1 MREAALEELID
12 IWLGGTRPGVGLRFP
27 PPLEA
32 RFEADTGA
40 ARSRM
45 MMVFGAIGFL
55 LGTCLYPTMQA
66 TMPDVALQAQ
76 RYYLLFA
83 MPLGFLVAAIM
94 RFNPRPFLR
103 EGLMLLA
110 NAVCICTVMYLYAIS
125 RTDYGPLMVAGVTIL
140 MVYSTIGIQ
149 LRFPFALCAVVLIIL
164 AYRLA
169 LEARSDFNWVERR
182 NLVVLASFTAAY
194 LMLANWRLER
204 EGRRTYLMIL
214 RETLQSQDLSLRN
227 IELDAL
233 ARRDPLTGIANR
245 RAYDVWLANAWEQEA
260 ARHGRVGLV
269 VLDIDRFK
277 AYNDFYGHTAGDL
290 CLQKIALCL
299 RDQLRDTID
308 LVARLGGE
316 EFAVL
321 MPGIAEDVCADVA
334 ERMRLAVHR
343 LELPHPGLG
352 PHGLVSISA
361 GVASHVVQPG
371 LSPSALFDAADSALY
386 QAKLS
391 GRNRVCLATI
401 LQPGNIQAPVV

>member
-1 MREAALEELID
+1 M
-12 IWLGGTRPGVGLRFP
+12 
-27 PPLEA
+27 
-32 RFEADTGA
+32 
-40 ARSRM
+40 
-45 MMVFGAIGFL
+45 
-55 LGTCLYPTMQA
+55 
-66 TMPDVALQAQ
+66 
-76 RYYLLFA
+76 
-83 MPLGFLVAAIM
+83 
-94 RFNPRPFLR
+94 
-103 EGLMLLA
+103 
-110 NAVCICTVMYLYAIS
+110 
-125 RTDYGPLMVAGVTIL
+125 
-140 MVYSTIGIQ
+140 
-149 LRFPFALCAVVLIIL
+149 
-164 AYRLA
+164 
-169 LEARSDFNWVERR
+169 
-182 NLVVLASFTAAY
+182 
-194 LMLANWRLER
+194 
-204 EGRRTYLMIL
+204 
-214 RETLQSQDLSLRN
+214 
-227 IELDAL
+227 
-233 ARRDPLTGIANR
+233 
-245 RAYDVWLANAWEQEA
+245 WLANAWEQEA

-299 RDQLRDTID
+299 RDQLRDTSD